1 MRAAFPKATPKEFAM
16 RVSRLVLPMLL
27 ATSALTVPNVSFGQ
41 VAIGVSIGIAP
52 PALPVYEQPPI
63 PAEGY
68 LWTPGY
74 WAYGGEGYYWVPG
87 TWVQPPSVGLLW
99 TPGYWGW
106 SSGSY
111 AYNGGYWG
119 PHVGFY
125 GGINYGF
132 GYGGSGYD
140 GGRWNNGAFAYNR
153 AVNNI
158 GSTHITNVYNST
170 VVNNHTTVNNVS
182 YNGGTGGVAA
192 RPTAQDEAILHE
204 QHVAPTPQQV
214 THVQAAQS
222 DHTLLATANHGIPP
236 IAATARPAE
245 LHGPGVVQAREAQPA
260 PVATE
265 THPPPAAAAT
275 LGGRPPLATGATSH
289 APGTAVGAAG
299 QSGPVTTPPQARTA
313 GAQPTT
319 IQHPSGAAHPAQAAN
334 TNATHAPAVAVQHPP
349 ATVHPAQTAHV
360 AAPGP
365 QVAAHAPAVAAQHP
379 QAAVHPAQTAHV
391 AAPHPQVAAHAPV
404 APHPA
409 AETAHPAP
417 EKRAAPG

>member
-1 MRAAFPKATPKEFAM
+1 M
-16 RVSRLVLPMLL
+16 RVSRFVLPVLL
-27 ATSALTVPNVSFGQ
+27 ATSALTAPNVSFGQ
-41 VAIGVSIGIAP
+41 IAIGVSIGIAP

-74 WAYGGEGYYWVPG
+74 WAYGSEGYYWVPG

-106 SSGSY
+106 SGGNY

-125 GGINYGF
+125 GGINYGY

-170 VVNNHTTVNNVS
+170 VVNNRTTVNNIS
-182 YNGGTGGVAA
+182 YNGGTGGVTA
-192 RPTAQDEAILHE
+192 RPTTQDEAILHE

-236 IAATARPAE
+236 IAATPTPAE
-245 LHGPGVVQAREAQPA
+245 LHGPGVVQAKEAEPA
-260 PVATE
+260 RAATE
-265 THPPPAAAAT
+265 THAPAAAAAT
-275 LGGRPPLATGATSH
+275 LGGRPPLATGVTSH
-289 APGTAVGAAG
+289 PPGTAVGAAG
-299 QSGPVTTPPQARTA
+299 QPEPVTTPAQARTPNRQTSA
-313 GAQPTT
+313 T
-319 IQHPSGAAHPAQAAN
+319 IQHPSETAHPAQAAN
-334 TNATHAPAVAVQHPP
+334 TNAMHAPAVAVQHPQ
-349 ATVHPAQTAHV
+349 ATVHTAQTVHA
-360 AAPGP
+360 AAPRP
-365 QVAAHAPAVAAQHP
+365 QVAAHAPAVAVQH
-379 QAAVHPAQTAHV
+379 QQTAVHPPQTAHV
-391 AAPHPQVAAHAPV
+391 VAPHPQVAVHAPPV
-404 APHPA
+404 PHPA